1 MKKQKSH
8 RNIVLLSLS
17 LLAMM
22 TVAVIYS
29 PTLYQLFCA
38 ATGYGGT
45 VRRVADKPL
54 DTQGTAEKITV
65 RFDANVSPGLD
76 WEFRPEQ
83 RELVTNFDKPTK
95 AYFYAR
101 NNSNETV
108 VARATFNITP
118 YQAASYFFKVQ
129 CFCFT
134 EERLEPGE
142 SARMPLVLYIDKEM
156 LKDEVARNVHEI
168 TLSYTFFKQNNLT
181 PAEIEA
187 TRDLSGGSLE
197 QEQDI
202 KSAKTADFANDAP
215 RN

>member
-1 MKKQKSH
+1 MKRNNH
-8 RNIVLLSLS
+8 RLTVLMSLS

-29 PTLYQLFCA
+29 PTLYRLFCA

-54 DTQGTAEKITV
+54 NAKGTAERITV

-83 RELVTNFDKPTK
+83 RELVTSFDAPTK
-95 AYFYAR
+95 AYFYAK
-101 NNSNETV
+101 NNSDKTV

-118 YQAASYFFKVQ
+118 YQAAPYFFKIQ

-134 EERLEPGE
+134 EERLGPGE
-142 SARMPLVLYIDKEM
+142 SARMPLVLYVDRQM
-156 LKDEVARNVHEI
+156 LSDQIARDVHQI
-168 TLSYTFFKQNNLT
+168 TLSYTFFKQDKLT
-181 PAEIEA
+181 EEQVRAA
-187 TRDLSGGSLE
+187 RDLSGGSRDE
-197 QEQDI
+197 DNRI
-202 KSAKTADFANDAP
+202 KAAKAATFDNDAP